1 MTEADAFLQAFLIL
15 YGQVHEQL
23 REEVSAL
30 DQGSLTRTLGP
41 VQVLPEKTRI
51 ALHVRMS
58 FAAFTPRRHWLD
70 GHLVLPRHASH
81 PVFRKIEVYSVRTVV
96 HTLRLSHPDEV
107 DGALFALLSEA
118 YRVGEQRHLNG

>member
-1 MTEADAFLQAFLIL
+1 VFDRI
-15 YGQVHEQL
+15 V
-23 REEVSAL
+23 
-30 DQGSLTRTLGP
+30 SLTRTLGP

-81 PVFRKIEVYSVRTVV
+81 PVFRKIELYSVRNVV
-96 HTLRLSHPDEV
+96 HALRLSHPDEV